1 MDAAFAF
8 QRPHTATATAATAAT
23 TAGAATGG
31 AGADD
36 EDDEEVSAFDL
47 EQRLA
52 TAFSAHG
59 HSFDPTAS
67 RWAELG
73 ALDFKYLCISY
84 IPEYEV
90 AVKVNEDC
98 DDDDT
103 HSNTHNRS
111 NSSSKKGKSKKS

>member
-84 IPEYEV
+84 IPVYEV
-90 AVKVNEDC
+90 AVKVDDDDC

-103 HSNTHNRS
+103 HTHSRS
-111 NSSSKKGKSKKS
+111 NSSSTKGKSKKS